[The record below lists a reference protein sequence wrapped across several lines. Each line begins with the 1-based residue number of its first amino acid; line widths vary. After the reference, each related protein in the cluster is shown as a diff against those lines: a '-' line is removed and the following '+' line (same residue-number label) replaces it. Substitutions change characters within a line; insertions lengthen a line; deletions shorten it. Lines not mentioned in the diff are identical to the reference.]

1 VSYEAPEIPQFSRML
16 FRHWLWRGSIMAALR
31 EMPKE
36 MPRDG
41 RLIGKLPTQ
50 DRGE

>member
-1 VSYEAPEIPQFSRML
+1 ML

-36 MPRDG
+36 MPREMPRDG

>member
-1 VSYEAPEIPQFSRML
+1 ML
-16 FRHWLWRGSIMAALR
+16 LRRLLWRGSIMAALR

-36 MPRDG
+36 MPKEMPREMPRDG

-50 DRGE
+50 ARGE